1 MRAAAVVSTIQCV
14 LVHGMHSLLE
24 NIRIF
29 PKILGMCEFLFLITH
44 ILFYIVYS

>member
-1 MRAAAVVSTIQCV
+1 MRAAAVVSTIQC
-14 LVHGMHSLLE
+14 VHGMHSLLE

-29 PKILGMCEFLFLITH
+29 PKILGICEFLFLITH